1 MLIPASTPAPGL
13 LDQLAALT
21 TYAIAAAAAV
31 HLFVFWVLSWWAR
44 RDLKNIASAL
54 RDFTRGL
61 SHQSVLDATSHLS
74 DQVDAFIA
82 DVNDVLDAPTRR
94 EDRESLLKRM
104 SILDERRRYLQ
115 SMLFETVYNIA
126 RTMIEAYPLAGI
138 LGTIVAIGA
147 ALQATSS
154 VDVIVQRFGNA
165 IWSTGAGLI
174 AFIVLLFL
182 NSVLEPAF
190 LRLAENR
197 EHVRGM
203 IARAK
208 RELALMSGGGGGEG

>member
-1 MLIPASTPAPGL
+1 MLASTPVPGL
-13 LDQLAALT
+13 LDQLATLT
-21 TYAIAAAAAV
+21 TYVIAAAAAV
-31 HLFVFWVLSWWAR
+31 HLFVFWILWWWAR

-61 SHQSVLDATSHLS
+61 GHQSVLDSTSHLS

-82 DVNDVLDAPTRR
+82 DVNDVLDTPTRTA
-94 EDRESLLKRM
+94 DRASLLQRM

-138 LGTIVAIGA
+138 LGTIIAIGA

-154 VDVIVQRFGNA
+154 VDIIVQRFGDA

-182 NSVLEPAF
+182 NSFLEPSF

-208 RELALMSGGGGGEG
+208 RELSLSSPSNQRGGA

>member
-1 MLIPASTPAPGL
+1 MLASTPAPGL
-13 LDQLAALT
+13 LDELASLS
-21 TYAIAAAAAV
+21 TYVIAAAAAV
-31 HLFVFWVLSWWAR
+31 HLFVFWVLWWWAR
-44 RDLKNIASAL
+44 RDLKVIASSL

-61 SHQSVLDATSHLS
+61 SHQSLLDTTSHLS

-82 DVNDVLDAPTRR
+82 DVNDVLDAPTRTQ
-94 EDRESLLKRM
+94 DRAALLQRM
-104 SILDERRRYLQ
+104 NILDERRGYLQ

-147 ALQATSS
+147 ALQATSL
-154 VDVIVQRFGNA
+154 VDVIVQRFGDA
-165 IWSTGAGLI
+165 IWSTGVGLI
-174 AFIVLLFL
+174 AFIILLFL
-182 NSVLEPAF
+182 NSFLEPSF

-208 RELALMSGGGGGEG
+208 RELALTSAAGSGGGV

>member
-1 MLIPASTPAPGL
+1 MFASTPAPGL
-13 LDQLAALT
+13 LDYLATLT
-21 TYAIAAAAAV
+21 TYVISAAAAV
-31 HLFVFWVLSWWAR
+31 HLFVFWILWWWAR
-44 RDLKNIASAL
+44 RDLKNITSAL
-54 RDFTRGL
+54 REFTRGL
-61 SHQSVLDATSHLS
+61 SHQSLLDSTSHLS

-82 DVNDVLDAPTRR
+82 DVNDVLDAPTRTD
-94 EDRESLLKRM
+94 DRASLLQRM
-104 SILDERRRYLQ
+104 NILDERRRYLQ

-138 LGTIVAIGA
+138 LGTIIAIGA
-147 ALQATSS
+147 ALQATAS
-154 VDVIVQRFGNA
+154 VNIIVERFGDA

-182 NSVLEPAF
+182 NSFLEPSF
-190 LRLAENR
+190 LRLSENR

-208 RELALMSGGGGGEG
+208 RELSLLSPANPGGGA